1 MRVYE
6 FIFVRWKTN
15 GFLRSNKTG
24 QLLEWTL
31 IVSQSNPTVTVVP
44 EFTGPAVFVVH
55 NTLAFMLVKSSGM
68 ALNRKEP
75 AR

>member
-1 MRVYE
+1 MHAYK

-15 GFLRSNKTG
+15 RFLRSNKTG

-44 EFTGPAVFVVH
+44 EFTGPAVFVAH
-55 NTLAFMLVKSSGM
+55 NTLAFMLVKSSSM
-68 ALNRKEP
+68 AHNRREP